1 MDQEIRRVMWK
12 LLSERGSQKSIC
24 PSEVAKQCFPENWRM
39 HMEAVRKV
47 AYEWAQEGKVTITQ
61 KGLCVDPATVKG
73 PIRIKIKN

>member
-24 PSEVAKQCFPENWRM
+24 PSEVAKQCFSENWRM
-39 HMEAVRKV
+39 HMEAVRQV
-47 AYEWAQEGKVTITQ
+47 AYEWTKEGKVVITQ
-61 KGLCVDPATVKG
+61 KGIPVDPETIKG